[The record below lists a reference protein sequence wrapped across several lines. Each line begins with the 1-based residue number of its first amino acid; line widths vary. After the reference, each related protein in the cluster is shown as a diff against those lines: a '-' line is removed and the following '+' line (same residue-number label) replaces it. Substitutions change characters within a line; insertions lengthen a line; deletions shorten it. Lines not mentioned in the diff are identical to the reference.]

1 MSRPLDD
8 RDGPALHI
16 ELDELLSG
24 VDLAV
29 TASNSPTWAE
39 FIGRVRIPVAE
50 GVEVFHYAE
59 PVRLDGIV
67 NELYRIRGDLPVER
81 HRVELPARARS
92 TAGGSV

>member
-1 MSRPLDD
+1 VSRPLDD
-8 RDGPALHI
+8 RDGPALHV

-50 GVEVFHYAE
+50 GVEVFHCAE
-59 PVRLDGIV
+59 P
-67 NELYRIRGDLPVER
+67 ER